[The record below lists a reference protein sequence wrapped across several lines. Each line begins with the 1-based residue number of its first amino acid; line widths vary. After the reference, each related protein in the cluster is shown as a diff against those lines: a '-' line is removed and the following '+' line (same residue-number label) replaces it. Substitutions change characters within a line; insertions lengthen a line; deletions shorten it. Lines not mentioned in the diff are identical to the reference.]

1 MIGQKR
7 EVFPMGRIFF
17 RRANLIDGINAP
29 KKNTTVVVENDRITA
44 VGTNGDAPK
53 PSTQDT
59 VYDLNGR
66 SLMPGMVQC
75 HYHVAYDNVGSLIDL
90 DLKHP
95 PTYLTLIAARNA
107 ELLLRSGFTG
117 AVGAGALHNIDVTLK
132 RAINNGLIQGP
143 RFLACGRDI
152 VTTGDSVDFHPS
164 WWKLGMEGLGLI
176 CDGPDEFRKAV
187 RDEIKQGVEIIK
199 LYPTG
204 GHGLSWPADVMTMTQ
219 EELNAAADTA
229 HERGKKIRG
238 HIISKRGILAGLDAK
253 LDVIDHCDMM
263 DEECIDRLVEQG
275 TFVVPS
281 LYFPYMMVEQKR
293 RTGKAAFPGVEEME
307 RGLEQSY
314 RILPKAQAAGVK
326 FVVGDDFGTSAMP
339 HGDYAKELEA
349 YVKGAGIPALDVINW
364 ATRNGAE
371 LLGMKDDLGTI
382 ASGKLADLL
391 VVDGDPTADITIL
404 QNRANLKVVMKG
416 GQFVECD
423 LTPSKVTAKAA

>member
-1 MIGQKR
+1 
-7 EVFPMGRIFF
+7 MGRIFF

-293 RTGKAAFPGVEEME
+293 RTGKAAFPGVDEME

-339 HGDYAKELEA
+339 HGYYAKELEA

-404 QNRANLKVVMKG
+404 QDRANLKVVMKG

>member
-1 MIGQKR
+1 
-7 EVFPMGRIFF
+7 MGRTFF
-17 RRANLIDGINAP
+17 RRANLIDGINP
-29 KKNTTVVVENDRITA
+29 PRKNATIVVEGERITA
-44 VGTNGDAPK
+44 VATNGDAPK
-53 PSTQDT
+53 PAAHDT

-75 HYHVAYDNVGSLIDL
+75 HYHVAYDNIATLIDI

-95 PTYLTLIAARNA
+95 PTYLTLVAARHA

-117 AVGAGALHNIDVTLK
+117 AVGAGSLHNIDVTLK
-132 RAINNGLIQGP
+132 KAIGNGLIQGP
-143 RFLACGRDI
+143 RFLPCGRDI

-164 WWKLGMEGLGLI
+164 WWKLQLEGVGLI

-204 GHGLSWPADVMTMTQ
+204 GHGLAWPADVMTMTQ
-219 EELNAAADTA
+219 AELDAAADAA

-238 HIISKRGILAGLDAK
+238 HIISKRGIMAALDAG
-253 LDVIDHCDMM
+253 LDVIDHADMM
-263 DEECIDRLVEQG
+263 DEECIERFIKQG

-281 LYFPYMMVEQKR
+281 LYFPYMMAEQKR

-326 FVVGDDFGTSAMP
+326 LVVGDDFGTPAMP

-349 YVKGAGIPALDVINW
+349 YVKGAGIPAIDVLQW

-382 ASGKLADLL
+382 ESGKIADLL
-391 VVDGDPTADITIL
+391 VVNGDPSADITLL
-404 QNRANLKVVMKG
+404 QNRANLHVVMKG
-416 GQFVECD
+416 GTFVECH
-423 LTPSKVTAKAA
+423 LTPSKAIAKAA

>member
-1 MIGQKR
+1 
-7 EVFPMGRIFF
+7 MGRTFF

-29 KKNTTVVVENDRITA
+29 RKNATVVVEGERITA

-53 PSTQDT
+53 PTTQDT

-75 HYHVAYDNVGSLIDL
+75 HYHVAYDNVATLIDL

-107 ELLLRSGFTG
+107 ELLLKSGFTG
-117 AVGAGALHNIDVTLK
+117 AVGAGTLHNIDVTLK
-132 RAINNGLIQGP
+132 KAIRAGLVQGP
-143 RFLACGRDI
+143 RFLAGGRDI

-204 GHGLSWPADVMTMTQ
+204 GHGLSWPTDVMTMTQ
-219 EELNAAADTA
+219 AELDAAADAA
-229 HERGKKIRG
+229 HERNAKIRG
-238 HIISKRGILAGLDAK
+238 HICSKRGIMAALDAGI
-253 LDVIDHCDMM
+253 DVIDHADMM
-263 DEECIDRLVEQG
+263 DEECIEGFVKQG

-293 RTGKAAFPGVEEME
+293 RTGKAAFPGVDEME
-307 RGLEQSY
+307 KGLEQCY
-314 RILPKAQAAGVK
+314 RVLPKAQAAGVK
-326 FVVGDDFGTSAMP
+326 LVVGDDFGTAAMP

-349 YVKGAGIPALDVINW
+349 YVKGAGIPAIDVIQW
-364 ATRNGAE
+364 ATKNGAE

-382 ASGKLADLL
+382 EAGKLADLL
-391 VVDGDPTADITIL
+391 VVNGDPSADITL
-404 QNRANLKVVMKG
+404 LADRKNLHVVMQG
-416 GQFVECD
+416 GKFIECE
-423 LTPSKVTAKAA
+423 LSPSKVTAKAA